1 METRG
6 DRYRRMGAD
15 DKLRATR
22 TNDPSKKRAFEE
34 AAHTWLKL
42 ADDVERMDR
51 VRLGLV
57 SPSNKRSDPR

>member
-1 METRG
+1 
-6 DRYRRMGAD
+6 MGAD

-22 TNDPSKKRAFEE
+22 TNDPSTKRMFEE
-34 AAHTWLKL
+34 AARKWLTL

-51 VRLGLV
+51 VRLSLA